1 MITQVSYARL
11 YNTGNYE
18 NVRFEATAS
27 VGENGPALA
36 FDEVVAVVH
45 EGYAQWLADR
55 EAEAA
60 ERKAELERRKAS
72 TAPRKDDA
80 EDLF

>member
-18 NVRFEATAS
+18 NIRFEATAS
-27 VGENGPALA
+27 VGEDGAAAA
-36 FDEVVAVVH
+36 FDEAAAAVH
-45 EGYAQWLADR
+45 AAYPQWQAAR

-60 ERKAELERRKAS
+60 QRLQER
-72 TAPRKDDA
+72 DA
-80 EDLF
+80 ARAAKQKNTEDLF